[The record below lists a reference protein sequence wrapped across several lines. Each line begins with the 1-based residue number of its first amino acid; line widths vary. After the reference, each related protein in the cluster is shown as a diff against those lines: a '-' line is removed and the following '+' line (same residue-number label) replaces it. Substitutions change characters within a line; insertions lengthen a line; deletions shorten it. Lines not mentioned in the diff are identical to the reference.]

1 MGLRLLSEAAQAVRM
16 PVLALGGVT
25 EQNMTGAAG
34 GAGISMFQR
43 S

>member
-25 EQNMTGAAG
+25 EQNMTGA
-34 GAGISMFQR
+34 GISMFQR